1 MTHEGVEN
9 SFAAERTD
17 DFISFFLCL
26 YSIVAFVTSDK
37 VVMNALLAL
46 IQSTVPAALD
56 TSLAV
61 LFQKGAICLLVG
73 ALVGIERERAQED
86 HHKLFAG
93 IRTFPLIALLGFLA
107 ALLGNAVAPWLLG
120 VFAAGFIAMVIM
132 SYFLEARLG
141 FHGATSEVAAIMVF
155 VLGVLVFH
163 EFYIVAIA
171 TSVVLTLF
179 LSLKA
184 PLQQLVSHVQAED
197 IYATLKFAIITAIVL
212 PVLPDATIG
221 PLDVLNPRQIWYMV
235 VLIAGISFFG
245 YVMVKVLG
253 SKRGLTLTGI
263 TGGLVSSTAV
273 TLSFSQKSKE
283 APELGKTFASAIVL
297 ACSIMF
303 PRILV
308 EIAVVNQSLLAF
320 IWPYLVI
327 LTISGVGASML
338 LLFGKHK
345 DTNSEVDLKN
355 PFELRSAIKF
365 GLVFAVIIF
374 VSKAAQIYLGS
385 GGVFLAAGLAGLTDV
400 DAITLS
406 MANLS
411 KSAVSESTA
420 SIAILIAVVVNT
432 VVKAGIAFTLGSV
445 ALRRYTLPGFGIV
458 LLTGMVLIGW
468 LLL

>member
-1 MTHEGVEN
+1 MN
-9 SFAAERTD
+9 PMLAFA
-17 DFISFFLCL
+17 
-26 YSIVAFVTSDK
+26 
-37 VVMNALLAL
+37 
-46 IQSTVPAALD
+46 QSTLPD
-56 TSLAV
+56 ITLAV
-61 LFQKGAICLLVG
+61 LFQKGAISLLVG
-73 ALVGIERERAQED
+73 ALVGIERERSQEE
-86 HHKLFAG
+86 HQKLFAG
-93 IRTFPLIALLGFLA
+93 IRTFPLISLLGFLS
-107 ALLGNAVAPWLLG
+107 ALLGQAVQPWLLG
-120 VFAAGFIAMVIM
+120 VLTAGFIAMVVV
-132 SYFLEARLG
+132 SYFLEARTG

-163 EFYIVAIA
+163 EFFTVAIA

-184 PLQQLVSHVQAED
+184 PLQRLVAHVQAED

-212 PVLPDATIG
+212 PILPDTTFG
-221 PLDVLNPRQIWYMV
+221 PLDVLNPRQVWYMV
-235 VLIAGISFFG
+235 VLIAGISFLG

-253 SKRGLTLTGI
+253 SQKGLTLTGI

-273 TLSFSQKSKE
+273 TLSFSQKSRE
-283 APELGKTFASAIVL
+283 VPELGKTFASAIVL

-308 EIAVVNQSLLAF
+308 EIAVVNRSLLTY

-327 LTISGVGASML
+327 LTVSGVGASML
-338 LLFGKHK
+338 LLFGKRK
-345 DTNSEVDLKN
+345 DATTDVDLKN
-355 PFELRSAIKF
+355 PFELMSAIKF
-365 GLVFAVIIF
+365 GLVFALIIF
-374 VSKAAQIYLGS
+374 VSKAAQVYLGS

-411 KSAVSESTA
+411 KSAISESTA

-432 VVKAGIAFTLGSV
+432 VVKASIAWTLGAA

-458 LLTGMVLIGW
+458 LLTGLVLIGA